1 MAKISELSQATGLS
15 GSELLPVVVIND
27 DETKENK
34 AITAS
39 SLALAIKTLEE
50 LASIQFVEETVQKL
64 FDERN
69 YVTLADL
76 AVELT
81 KKAEA
86 LHEHPQYSEAN
97 HIHDYQDLLNTPD
110 LGEYALATDFNNLAN
125 QFAEVEANT
134 HANTISIETI
144 LAFLETIELG
154 GGSSGGGSETES
166 GHSHSNFNVLETITL
181 QKVVEWDNKS
191 NFSGDYNDLTNKT
204 TIPTVDVNKQYVDNR
219 VASLENSIEGI
230 LQRVDNEKIIN
241 ARLGYGDLQPC
252 LCNGINDDSV
262 QLQQMVDYLS
272 ANGGG
277 IVYIPSG
284 VYTQK
289 SQINWKTGVSL
300 IGDGQGR
307 SILKVIHVGNGE
319 DFGFASIGYDKSNL
333 AQIKQ
338 EKMKNCR
345 FENFEIDGSGMVNI
359 KYNSYGK
366 GLYLVYLY
374 NCVFRDIYLHD
385 ISATGLGIDFLCN
398 TIIDNVTVDNC
409 GRLYKTAPND
419 AYRQGGAGIG
429 IGTNRDLNESFQI
442 VNCRANNCG
451 SFGIFVENQKL
462 FDAQQEVNS
471 KNMIISNNIVT
482 NCYRHGIGVRAC
494 DGVVIA
500 NNIIKHSGEDNIY
513 VDNMTK
519 NVTIMGNIIDGE
531 KHSANGIGLH
541 YYETW
546 ETQEQVG
553 SLHNIHI
560 QNNSIENTR
569 FNGILL
575 NTATINGVTIEGNK
589 IKDVALS
596 RSEQDNF
603 VFKGCINFNRTN
615 ETLKCDWNNIVI
627 SNNTLLTNFSAGS
640 LSATTDYGWGV
651 IFTSTNAT
659 TDSTVSKIN
668 IHNNI
673 LSNTMQGVRFS
684 VLSSTGKVSKI
695 NVNNNTFSTY
705 GKAIE
710 IEKYVSELSI
720 SHNTFENCN
729 SLALNDT
736 RCVVAWGGSVDNV
749 FIIGNNGY
757 SKNMSS
763 LFATRSNVNKSF
775 VCNNVMR
782 LASTVAIEYL
792 EVDTAKDCIEQ
803 YNIISN

>member
-181 QKVVEWDNKS
+181 QKVVEWDKKS
-191 NFSGDYNDLTNKT
+191 NFSGDYNDLTNKP

-684 VLSSTGKVSKI
+684 VLSSTSKVNKI

-749 FIIGNNGY
+749 FIIGNSGY

>member
-181 QKVVEWDNKS
+181 QKVVEWDKKS
-191 NFSGDYNDLTNKT
+191 NFSGDYNDLTNKP

-615 ETLKCDWNNIVI
+615 ETIKCDWNNIVI

-651 IFTSTNAT
+651 IFTSANAT

-668 IHNNI
+668 IHNNM

>member
-684 VLSSTGKVSKI
+684 VLSSTGKVNKI

>member
-181 QKVVEWDNKS
+181 QKVVEWDKKS
-191 NFSGDYNDLTNKT
+191 NFSGDYNDLTNKP

-219 VASLENSIEGI
+219 VTSLENSIEGI

-615 ETLKCDWNNIVI
+615 ETIKCDWNNIVI

-651 IFTSTNAT
+651 IFTSANAT

-668 IHNNI
+668 IHNNM

>member
-15 GSELLPVVVIND
+15 GSELLPVVVINN

-64 FDERN
+64 FDERS

-191 NFSGDYNDLTNKT
+191 NFSGNYNDLTNKP
-204 TIPTVDVNKQYVDNR
+204 TIPTVDVDKQYVDNR
-219 VASLENSIEGI
+219 VTSLENSIEGI

-500 NNIIKHSGEDNIY
+500 NNIIKRSGEDNIY

-519 NVTIMGNIIDGE
+519 NVTITGNIIDGE
-531 KHSANGIGLH
+531 RHSANGIGLH

-651 IFTSTNAT
+651 IFTSANAT

-729 SLALNDT
+729 LLALNDT

-749 FIIGNNGY
+749 FIVGNNGY

>member
-15 GSELLPVVVIND
+15 GSELLPVVVINN

-50 LASIQFVEETVQKL
+50 LASTQFVEETVQKL
-64 FDERN
+64 FEERN

-97 HIHDYQDLLNTPD
+97 HIHDYQDLLNAPD

-125 QFAEVEANT
+125 QFADVEANT

-181 QKVVEWDNKS
+181 QKVVEWDSKS
-191 NFSGDYNDLTNKT
+191 NFSGNYNDLTNKP
-204 TIPTVDVNKQYVDNR
+204 TIPTVDVDKQYVDNR

-230 LQRVDNEKIIN
+230 LQRINNEKIIN

-500 NNIIKHSGEDNIY
+500 NNIIKRSGEDNIY

-519 NVTIMGNIIDGE
+519 NVTIIGNIIDGE
-531 KHSANGIGLH
+531 RHSANGIGLH

-553 SLHNIHI
+553 SLHNIYI

-651 IFTSTNAT
+651 VFTSTNAT

-668 IHNNI
+668 IHNNM

-710 IEKYVSELSI
+710 IEKHVSELSI

-736 RCVVAWGGSVDNV
+736 RCIVAWGGSVDNV
-749 FIIGNNGY
+749 FIIGNSGY

-763 LFATRSNVNKSF
+763 LFATRSSVNKSF

-792 EVDTAKDCIEQ
+792 EVDTTKDCIEQ

>member
-1 MAKISELSQATGLS
+1 MDTEVKTNTSNIQTIFEYLDSI
-15 GSELLPVVVIND
+15 VV
-27 DETKENK
+27 
-34 AITAS
+34 
-39 SLALAIKTLEE
+39 
-50 LASIQFVEETVQKL
+50 
-64 FDERN
+64 
-69 YVTLADL
+69 
-76 AVELT
+76 
-81 KKAEA
+81 
-86 LHEHPQYSEAN
+86 
-97 HIHDYQDLLNTPD
+97 
-110 LGEYALATDFNNLAN
+110 
-125 QFAEVEANT
+125 
-134 HANTISIETI
+134 
-144 LAFLETIELG
+144 G
-154 GGSSGGGSETES
+154 GDGSETES
-166 GHSHSNFNVLETITL
+166 GHTHSNFSVLETITPSKIIEWNRKSSFSGNYNDL
-181 QKVVEWDNKS
+181 TNKPTIPTVDVNKQYVDNRVVGLENSIEGILIELDNKS
-191 NFSGDYNDLTNKT
+191 NFSGDYNDLTNKPT
-204 TIPTVDVNKQYVDNR
+204 IPTIPTVDVDKQYVDNC

-398 TIIDNVTVDNC
+398 TVIDNVTVDNC

-500 NNIIKHSGEDNIY
+500 NNIIKRSGDDNIY

-531 KHSANGIGLH
+531 QHSANGIGLH

-553 SLHNIHI
+553 SLHNIYI

-640 LSATTDYGWGV
+640 LSATADYGWGV
-651 IFTSTNAT
+651 VFTSTNAT

-673 LSNTMQGVRFS
+673 LSDTMQGVRFS
-684 VLSSTGKVSKI
+684 VLSGTGKVSKI

-729 SLALNDT
+729 SLALNDI
-736 RCVVAWGGSVDNV
+736 RCIVAWGGSVDNV
-749 FIIGNNGY
+749 FIIGNSGY
-757 SKNMSS
+757 NKNISS
-763 LFATRSNVNKSF
+763 LFATRSSVNKSF

-792 EVDTAKDCIEQ
+792 EANITKDCTEQ

>member
-1 MAKISELSQATGLS
+1 MAKISELPRATDMKGQ
-15 GSELLPVVVIND
+15 ELFPVVIVNDDGTKQNMVMSAEDLAFALRTLEQLATTDVVDSMIQQVIN
-27 DETKENK
+27 ENG
-34 AITAS
+34 
-39 SLALAIKTLEE
+39 
-50 LASIQFVEETVQKL
+50 
-64 FDERN
+64 
-69 YVTLADL
+69 YVTLGELVIQL
-76 AVELT
+76 AS
-81 KKAEA
+81 KAEA
-86 LHEHPQYSEAN
+86 IHEHIEYSQSGHTHSVSNIVDMPNMSGYATGQQLTQVAN
-97 HIHDYQDLLNTPD
+97 VVGQMD
-110 LGEYALATDFNNLAN
+110 
-125 QFAEVEANT
+125 AEVKTNT
-134 HANTISIETI
+134 LNIQTI
-144 LAFLETIELG
+144 LAYLDSIVTDGEG
-154 GGSSGGGSETES
+154 NETEN
-166 GHSHSNFNVLETITL
+166 GHTHSNFSVLETITL
-181 QKVVEWDNKS
+181 SKIIEWDSKS
-191 NFSGDYNDLTNKT
+191 SFSGNYNDLTNKP

-252 LCNGINDDSV
+252 LCNGTNDDSV
-262 QLQQMVDYLS
+262 QLQKMVDYLS

-277 IVYIPSG
+277 TVYIPSG

-307 SILKVIHVGNGE
+307 SILKVVHVGNGE

-385 ISATGLGIDFLCN
+385 MSATGLGIDFLCN

-462 FDAQQEVNS
+462 FDAQQEVDS

-500 NNIIKHSGEDNIY
+500 NNIIKRSGEDNIY
-513 VDNMTK
+513 VDNITK

-531 KHSANGIGLH
+531 QHSANGIGLH

-553 SLHNIHI
+553 SLHNIYI

-627 SNNTLLTNFSAGS
+627 SNNTLLTNFSAD
-640 LSATTDYGWGV
+640 LLFATADYGWGV
-651 IFTSTNAT
+651 VFTSTNAT

-668 IHNNI
+668 IYNNT

-684 VLSSTGKVSKI
+684 VLSGTGKVSKI

-705 GKAIE
+705 SKAIE

-720 SHNTFENCN
+720 SHNTFEDCN
-729 SLALNDT
+729 SLALDNT
-736 RCVVAWGGSVDNV
+736 RCIVAWGGSVDNV
-749 FIIGNNGY
+749 FIIGNGGY

-792 EVDTAKDCIEQ
+792 EADTAKDCIEQ

>member
-15 GSELLPVVVIND
+15 GSELLPVVVINN

-50 LASIQFVEETVQKL
+50 LASIQFVEETVQNL
-64 FDERN
+64 FAERS

-81 KKAEA
+81 KKAET

-154 GGSSGGGSETES
+154 GSSGGGSETES

-181 QKVVEWDNKS
+181 QKVVEWDKKS
-191 NFSGDYNDLTNKT
+191 NFSGDYNDLTNKP

-219 VASLENSIEGI
+219 VANLENSIEGI

-627 SNNTLLTNFSAGS
+627 SNNTLLTNFSVGS

-651 IFTSTNAT
+651 IFTSANAT

-668 IHNNI
+668 IHNNM

-749 FIIGNNGY
+749 FIIGNSGY

-792 EVDTAKDCIEQ
+792 EVDTTKDCIEQ

>member
-50 LASIQFVEETVQKL
+50 LASIQFVEETVQNL
-64 FDERN
+64 FAERN

-97 HIHDYQDLLNTPD
+97 HIHNYQDLLNTPD

-191 NFSGDYNDLTNKT
+191 NFSGDYNDLTNKP

-219 VASLENSIEGI
+219 VTSLENSIEGI

-615 ETLKCDWNNIVI
+615 ETIKCDWNNIVI

-651 IFTSTNAT
+651 IFTSANAT

-668 IHNNI
+668 IHNNM

>member
-64 FDERN
+64 FEERS

-81 KKAEA
+81 KKAEI

-97 HIHDYQDLLNTPD
+97 HAHDYQDLLNAPD

-125 QFAEVEANT
+125 QFADVEANT
-134 HANTISIETI
+134 YANTISIETI

-181 QKVVEWDNKS
+181 QKVIEWDNKS
-191 NFSGDYNDLTNKT
+191 NFSGDYNDLTNKP
-204 TIPTVDVNKQYVDNR
+204 TIPTVDVDKQYVDNR

-289 SQINWKTGVSL
+289 SQVNWKTGVSL

-338 EKMKNCR
+338 EKMKNCC

-462 FDAQQEVNS
+462 FDAQQEVDS

-500 NNIIKHSGEDNIY
+500 NNIIKRSGEDNIY

-531 KHSANGIGLH
+531 QHSANGIGLH

-553 SLHNIHI
+553 SLHNIYI

-627 SNNTLLTNFSAGS
+627 SNNTLLTNFSVGS

-668 IHNNI
+668 IHNNM

-684 VLSSTGKVSKI
+684 VLSGVGKVSKI
-695 NVNNNTFSTY
+695 SVNNNTFSTY

-736 RCVVAWGGSVDNV
+736 RCIVAWGGSVDNV
-749 FIIGNNGY
+749 FIIGNGGY
-757 SKNMSS
+757 NKNMSS
-763 LFATRSNVNKSF
+763 LFATRSSVNKSF

>member
-50 LASIQFVEETVQKL
+50 LASIQFVEETVQNL
-64 FDERN
+64 FAERS

-81 KKAEA
+81 KKAET

-97 HIHDYQDLLNTPD
+97 HSHNYQDLLNAPD

-125 QFAEVEANT
+125 QFADVEANT
-134 HANTISIETI
+134 YANTISIETI
-144 LAFLETIELG
+144 LAFLETIEL

-181 QKVVEWDNKS
+181 QKVIEWDNKS
-191 NFSGDYNDLTNKT
+191 NFSGDYNDLTNKP

-319 DFGFASIGYDKSNL
+319 DFGFASIGYDKSTL

-409 GRLYKTAPND
+409 GRLYKTAPNN

-462 FDAQQEVNS
+462 FDAKQEVDS

-500 NNIIKHSGEDNIY
+500 NNIIKRSGEDNIY

-531 KHSANGIGLH
+531 QHSANGIGLH

-553 SLHNIHI
+553 SLHNIYI

-569 FNGILL
+569 LNGILL

-627 SNNTLLTNFSAGS
+627 SNNTLLTNFSVGS

-651 IFTSTNAT
+651 VFTSANAT

-668 IHNNI
+668 IHNNM

-684 VLSSTGKVSKI
+684 VLSGTGKVSKI

-710 IEKYVSELSI
+710 IEKHVSELSI
-720 SHNTFENCN
+720 SHNTFEDCN

-736 RCVVAWGGSVDNV
+736 RCIVAWGGSVDNV
-749 FIIGNNGY
+749 FIIGNGGY
-757 SKNMSS
+757 NKNMSS
-763 LFATRSNVNKSF
+763 LFATRSSVNKSF

-792 EVDTAKDCIEQ
+792 EADIAKDCIEQ

>member
-50 LASIQFVEETVQKL
+50 LTSIQFVEETVQNL
-64 FDERN
+64 FAERS

-154 GGSSGGGSETES
+154 SGNSGGGSETES

-181 QKVVEWDNKS
+181 QKVVEWDKKS
-191 NFSGDYNDLTNKT
+191 NFSGDYNDLTNKP

-277 IVYIPSG
+277 TVYIPSG

-462 FDAQQEVNS
+462 FDAQQEVDS

-500 NNIIKHSGEDNIY
+500 NNIIKRSGEDNIY

-531 KHSANGIGLH
+531 QHSANGIGLH

-553 SLHNIHI
+553 SLHNIYI

-589 IKDVALS
+589 IKNVALS

-651 IFTSTNAT
+651 IFISTNAT

-736 RCVVAWGGSVDNV
+736 RCIVAWGGSVDNV
-749 FIIGNNGY
+749 FIIGNGGY

-792 EVDTAKDCIEQ
+792 EVDTTKDCIEQ

>member
-15 GSELLPVVVIND
+15 GSELLPVVVINN

-50 LASIQFVEETVQKL
+50 LASIQFVEETVQNL
-64 FDERN
+64 FAERN

-81 KKAEA
+81 KKAET
-86 LHEHPQYSEAN
+86 LHEHSQYSEAN
-97 HIHDYQDLLNTPD
+97 HAHDYQDLLNAPD

-125 QFAEVEANT
+125 QFADVEANT
-134 HANTISIETI
+134 YSNTISIEAI

-154 GGSSGGGSETES
+154 GSSSGGGSETES
-166 GHSHSNFNVLETITL
+166 GHSHGNFNVLETITL
-181 QKVVEWDNKS
+181 QKVIEWDNKS
-191 NFSGDYNDLTNKT
+191 NFSGDYNDLTNKP
-204 TIPTVDVNKQYVDNR
+204 TIPTVDVDKQYVDNR

-277 IVYIPSG
+277 TVYIPSG

-289 SQINWKTGVSL
+289 SQVNWKTGVSL

-462 FDAQQEVNS
+462 FDAQQEVDS

-500 NNIIKHSGEDNIY
+500 NNIIKRSGEDNIY

-531 KHSANGIGLH
+531 QYSANGIGLH

-659 TDSTVSKIN
+659 TDSIVSKIN
-668 IHNNI
+668 IHNNM

-684 VLSSTGKVSKI
+684 VLSGVGKVSKI

-710 IEKYVSELSI
+710 IEKHVSELSI

-736 RCVVAWGGSVDNV
+736 RCIVAWGGSVDNV
-749 FIIGNNGY
+749 FIIGNGGY
-757 SKNMSS
+757 NKNMSS
-763 LFATRSNVNKSF
+763 LFATRSSVNKSF

-782 LASTVAIEYL
+782 LASTVAVEYL
-792 EVDTAKDCIEQ
+792 EADIAKDCIEQ